1 MVLSDYVTLLQNA
14 LPQGLAWPRWDGS
27 FLTQLLRG
35 LAPEFARVD
44 ARAGDLLN
52 EADPRNTVELIDEWE
67 AFAGLPDPCV
77 TQEQTLEQRRVAL
90 SAKLLMQGGQSP
102 AYFIGLAEALGYEG
116 ATIDHQ
122 FFMMNCNDDCNA
134 SLNSEDD
141 AFFWR
146 LNLPSSGGFFIM
158 NCNSPCDEALASWGD
173 EVIECRINRY
183 SPAHT
188 TVNFAYLGA

>member
-1 MVLSDYVTLLQNA
+1 MGIGEYVTLLQNA
-14 LPQGLAWPRWDGS
+14 MPFGLAWARAADS
-27 FLTQLLRG
+27 FVTKLLTG
-35 LAPEFARVD
+35 IAAEFARID
-44 ARAGDLLN
+44 ARALDIIK
-52 EADPRNTVELIDEWE
+52 ESDPRTVTELIDEWE

-102 AYFIGLAEALGYEG
+102 AYFIGMAEDLGYEG

-134 SLNSEDD
+134 SLHSEDD
-141 AFFWR
+141 AFFWT
-146 LNLPSSGGFFIM
+146 LNLPSNGGFFIM

-173 EVIECRINRY
+173 EVIECRVNRY